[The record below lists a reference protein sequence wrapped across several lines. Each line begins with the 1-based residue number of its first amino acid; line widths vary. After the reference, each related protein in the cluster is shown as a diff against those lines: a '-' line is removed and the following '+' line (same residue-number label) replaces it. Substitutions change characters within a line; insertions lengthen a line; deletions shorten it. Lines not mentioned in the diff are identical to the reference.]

1 MSPVTFRSPAAIEV
15 ALGGAV
21 RVPTATRLKADMR
34 VPVVRAPHTA
44 LTHEMSS
51 PMRTGRGPP
60 AESLHTQNDRQG
72 EAIQLRPFLFF
83 PPDPLERQTMSVD
96 HRRTLD
102 KSWLADLRA
111 SLADDFATQ
120 TARLRELTE
129 LNADT
134 GDPGEAH
141 NQAALLMATRQN
153 IEQIT
158 GALNRI
164 SDGSYGA
171 CQKCSRSIPAERL
184 EILPHVRFCVPCQ
197 EKQNR

>member
-21 RVPTATRLKADMR
+21 RVRTATRLKADMR

-83 PPDPLERQTMSVD
+83 PPDPLERQT
-96 HRRTLD
+96 
-102 KSWLADLRA
+102 
-111 SLADDFATQ
+111 
-120 TARLRELTE
+120 
-129 LNADT
+129 
-134 GDPGEAH
+134 
-141 NQAALLMATRQN
+141 
-153 IEQIT
+153 
-158 GALNRI
+158 
-164 SDGSYGA
+164 
-171 CQKCSRSIPAERL
+171 
-184 EILPHVRFCVPCQ
+184 
-197 EKQNR
+197 

>member
-34 VPVVRAPHTA
+34 VPVVRAPHVA

-51 PMRTGRGPP
+51 PTRTGRGPP

-102 KSWLADLRA
+102 QSWLADMRA

-158 GALNRI
+158 GALSRI
-164 SDGSYGA
+164 SDGIYGA

-184 EILPHVRFCVPCQ
+184 EILPHARFCVPCQ